1 MNLYKKNKNNPNPA
15 LNIKNI
21 PIFLDVDSYSADDA
35 VLLASSQSSLIFLL
49 ESTNSST

>member
-21 PIFLDVDSYSADDA
+21 AIFLNVDSYSDGDA
-35 VLLASSQSSLIFLL
+35 VLLASSLSPLIFLL